1 MDRWRHTPLKD
12 AVRNGHN
19 RVATL
24 LRSKGAV
31 SINRDLGYRLCSAAA
46 AGNIDNI
53 SSLLREGANLNAAD
67 YDARTALHLAASQG
81 QVEVVKFLLTNG
93 ASASPKDR
101 YNGSPL
107 DDAKREGHQE
117 VVTYLEE
124 WLKHDAEGDQLDR
137 QNSAVGFI

>member
-1 MDRWRHTPLKD
+1 MTP
-12 AVRNGHN
+12 RFFF
-19 RVATL
+19 
-24 LRSKGAV
+24 S
-31 SINRDLGYRLCSAAA
+31 
-46 AGNIDNI
+46 
-53 SSLLREGANLNAAD
+53 D